1 MASEQLLFF
10 HSLTHL
16 YGYPKKVGWL
26 EEVSVASQQV
36 PPKKKK
42 KKKKMHE
49 ILKSRFFPDI
59 VHDRK
64 VPKKVSVALTFFLLK
79 KMDTS
84 KKHQKKSVPQA
95 KRFFFGIMPFF
106 SIIPL

>member
-42 KKKKMHE
+42 MHE

-64 VPKKVSVALTFFLLK
+64 VPKKVSATLTFFLLK

-84 KKHQKKSVPQA
+84 KRHQKKSVPQA
-95 KRFFFGIMPFF
+95 KGFFFGIMPFF